1 VAVVAATAAASAE
14 TGGRQVPLPAG
25 LAGVWRV
32 DGRNVAEYGGAWS
45 LAAFSTD
52 GELVGISD
60 EGGTRIYR
68 ASDGRLVRLFPAPYS
83 TGQFAYSLAISST
96 GLVALGRVGGVEL
109 HALDASREPLKFY
122 CAGVCGPV
130 SALAFSP
137 DGAWLASQAARGA
150 LDAAPGLV
158 NVVDLRAGIRS
169 AELEASSI
177 RAGVL
182 FAADGR
188 TLVAANVTRVD
199 GAGTFGM
206 RRFSAAADWRRTRDL
221 VGAQVPRGSIGPFAF
236 DERVAVYSLRGHV
249 ELRDIAT
256 GALVWAQPFVPAG
269 LDADVAS
276 AMHLNL
282 VAFAPRGEL
291 LLSYESPV
299 DGDGPGAIA
308 VRRMTDGSVVAVYD
322 VVGVGAMAVAPDG
335 GSFVYTTGVG
345 RTYTALARTPR

>member
-1 VAVVAATAAASAE
+1 
-14 TGGRQVPLPAG
+14 
-25 LAGVWRV
+25 
-32 DGRNVAEYGGAWS
+32 
-45 LAAFSTD
+45 
-52 GELVGISD
+52 
-60 EGGTRIYR
+60 
-68 ASDGRLVRLFPAPYS
+68 
-83 TGQFAYSLAISST
+83 
-96 GLVALGRVGGVEL
+96 
-109 HALDASREPLKFY
+109 
-122 CAGVCGPV
+122 
-130 SALAFSP
+130 
-137 DGAWLASQAARGA
+137 
-150 LDAAPGLV
+150 
-158 NVVDLRAGIRS
+158 
-169 AELEASSI
+169 
-177 RAGVL
+177 
-182 FAADGR
+182 
-188 TLVAANVTRVD
+188 
-199 GAGTFGM
+199 
-206 RRFSAAADWRRTRDL
+206 
-221 VGAQVPRGSIGPFAF
+221 VPRGSIGPFAF